1 MDEAPPRRGERQT
14 DSSSQRTKDAP
25 PPPRTGCRRR
35 QLRMRRRRRERDAA
49 VGSYGCAA
57 AAANGM
63 LPSAAM
69 DVPPPPRTGYHRR
82 HLGFCYSAALPQLG
96 QTLHRSKNPSI
107 REITIIPFHRG
118 SLALTK
124 PMTKLVPR
132 GTMQS
137 PLFDLPSPTVRILV
151 PHGTSTTW

>member
-82 HLGFCYSAALPQLG
+82 HLGFCYSAALPQLS

-107 REITIIPFHRG
+107 YDYTLPPWLSRANHTNDQ
-118 SLALTK
+118 A
-124 PMTKLVPR
+124 
-132 GTMQS
+132 GTS
-137 PLFDLPSPTVRILV
+137 RYHAIATVRSAITN
-151 PHGTSTTW
+151 GQDFSISWY